1 MKPTTNSDLACL
13 IFGHNFYKPKS
24 FNKHSSKLVCK
35 NCNTEVFTD
44 QYGNFDASGSQDK
57 TFEKTLK
64 RLFLLRRQL
73 AS

>member
-1 MKPTTNSDLACL
+1 MKPTNSNLACL
-13 IFGHNFYKPKS
+13 VFGHNLYKPKS
-24 FNKHSSKLVCK
+24 FKHSSTLVCK
-35 NCNTEVFTD
+35 NCNAITFTD
-44 QYGNFDASGSQDK
+44 QHGNFDDSGPKDK

>member
-13 IFGHNFYKPKS
+13 VFGHNFYKS
-24 FNKHSSKLVCK
+24 EYFNKHSSKLVCK
-35 NCNTEVFTD
+35 NCNTVTFTD
-44 QYGNFDASGSQDK
+44 QHGNFDTSDSKDK